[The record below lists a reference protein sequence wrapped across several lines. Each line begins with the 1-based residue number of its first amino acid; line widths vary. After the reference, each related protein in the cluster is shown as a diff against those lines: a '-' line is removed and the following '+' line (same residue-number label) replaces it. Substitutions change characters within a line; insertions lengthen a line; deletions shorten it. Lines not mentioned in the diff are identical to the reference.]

1 MLSTECAQEYSDDEK
16 EYKYK
21 YEEYKEK
28 ECDSD
33 TNDFNEKIVKQKIK
47 ACYEILG
54 LEEGVD
60 QKKIRKAFLKLA
72 VNCHPDNFPNDD
84 QKNEDFKK
92 INNAREVL
100 VNYYWY
106 KRGEISSK
114 TFKDVLKTST

>member
-1 MLSTECAQEYSDDEK
+1 LISTECAQEYSDEEK
-16 EYKYK
+16 EYK

-33 TNDFNEKIVKQKIK
+33 TNDFNEKIVKQKIE
-47 ACYEILG
+47 ACYQILG

-60 QKKIRKAFLKLA
+60 QKEISKTFRKRAKT
-72 VNCHPDNFPNDD
+72 CHPDKYPNDD

-100 VNYYWY
+100 VNYYLY
-106 KRGEISSK
+106 KRGEISQK
-114 TFKDVLKTST
+114 TFKNVLETST